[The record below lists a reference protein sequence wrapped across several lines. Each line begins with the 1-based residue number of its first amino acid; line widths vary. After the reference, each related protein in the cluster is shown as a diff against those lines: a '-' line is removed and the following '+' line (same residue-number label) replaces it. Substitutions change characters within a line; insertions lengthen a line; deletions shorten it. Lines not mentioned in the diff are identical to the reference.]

1 MNRFDRLEFLPL
13 RVRVRVRVKVRPLEV
28 LW

>member
-1 MNRFDRLEFLPL
+1 LNRFDRLEFLPL